1 MTPGR
6 GIDDVDIAE
15 LFQRSPRPMVVADD
29 ERRCVDANQA
39 AVAMLRVGRR
49 ELLTLRVDDLA
60 APDQRDTLDDTWR
73 RFLSAGTLTSVCELH
88 LPGGR
93 RLQVDVSA
101 VAHVGPHRHMGI
113 CVPVRGSASAGEL
126 VVASGSLSA
135 REREVMRMV
144 AHGADGPEIAEALVL
159 SPATVR
165 THVNN
170 AMRKLGA
177 RTRAHAITLAIRRGD
192 VDL

>member
-1 MTPGR
+1 MTPRR

-15 LFQRSPRPMVVADD
+15 LFYRSPRPMVVADD
-29 ERRCVDANQA
+29 DRRCVDANQA
-39 AVAMLRVGRR
+39 ALAMLGLARR
-49 ELLTLRVDDLA
+49 DLLSVRLDDLT
-60 APDQRDTLDDTWR
+60 APEHRPNLDDSWR
-73 RFLSAGTLTSVCELH
+73 HFLKTGTLTSLCELQ

-93 RLQVDVSA
+93 RLQIDVSA
-101 VAHVGPHRHMGI
+101 VAHVGPHRHLGI
-113 CVPVRGSASAGEL
+113 CAPARAGSGTAAVLPTGT
-126 VVASGSLSA
+126 LSA
-135 REREVMRMV
+135 REREVLRMV
-144 AHGADGPEIAEALVL
+144 AHGADGPEIAAALVL

-177 RTRAHAITLAIRRGD
+177 RSRAHAITLAIRRGD

>member
-1 MTPGR
+1 MTPRR

-15 LFQRSPRPMVVADD
+15 LFYRSPRPMVVADD
-29 ERRCVDANQA
+29 DRRCIDANQA
-39 AVAMLRVGRR
+39 ALGMLRMIRR
-49 ELLTLRVDDLA
+49 DLLALRIDDLT
-60 APDQRDTLDDTWR
+60 PLDTRASLDDAWR
-73 RFLSAGTLTSVCELH
+73 MFLRAGTITSVCELH
-88 LPGGR
+88 VPGGR
-93 RLQVDVSA
+93 RLQVDLSA
-101 VAHVGPHRHMGI
+101 VAHVGPHRHLGI
-113 CVPVRGSASAGEL
+113 CMPLRAPTTGTSYVLPT
-126 VVASGSLSA
+126 GSLSA

-144 AHGADGPEIAEALVL
+144 AQGADGPEIAEALVL

>member
-1 MTPGR
+1 MTPRR

-39 AVAMLRVGRR
+39 ALAMLRLPRR
-49 ELLTLRVDDLA
+49 ELLALRVDDLT
-60 APDQRDTLDDTWR
+60 APDRRDAIDDTWR
-73 RFLSAGTLTSVCELH
+73 RFLGAGTLTSVCELH

-93 RLQVDVSA
+93 RLHVDVSA
-101 VAHVGPHRHMGI
+101 VAHVGPHRHLAI
-113 CVPVRGSASAGEL
+113 CVPVRGGREGGEL
-126 VVASGSLSA
+126 VVATGSLSA
-135 REREVMRMV
+135 REREVLRMV

>member
-1 MTPGR
+1 MTPRR

-15 LFQRSPRPMVVADD
+15 LFYRSPRPMVVADD
-29 ERRCVDANQA
+29 DRRCVDANEA
-39 AVAMLRVGRR
+39 ALGMLRLIRR
-49 ELLTLRVDDLA
+49 DFLSMRIDDLT
-60 APDQRDTLDDTWR
+60 APDARAALDDAWR
-73 RFLSAGTLTSVCELH
+73 MFLRTGTITSVCELH

-93 RLQVDVSA
+93 RLAVDVAA
-101 VAHVGPHRHMGI
+101 VAHVGPHRHLGV
-113 CVPVRGSASAGEL
+113 CAPVRTSEGTTYVLPTGA
-126 VVASGSLSA
+126 LSA
-135 REREVMRMV
+135 REREVLRMV
-144 AHGADGPEIAEALVL
+144 AQGADGPEIAAALVL